1 MVEAVLHEIFV
12 LAAES
17 ALSGSKTIQF
27 HTSSS
32 SVKDDFHTQIQHV
45 VDEEWNHLNGA
56 TDTVS
61 SQANGD
67 AAASTS
73 TTTTTVTNE
82 A

>member
-56 TDTVS
+56 ASTVVAVDTIS
-61 SQANGD
+61 SHASGD
-67 AAASTS
+67 AA
-73 TTTTTVTNE
+73 
-82 A
+82 